1 VPRITFIPSGR
12 TVEAGEG
19 MDLLDAAR
27 RAGED
32 IDAPCGG
39 NGTCGGC
46 LVRVLSG
53 SVRSDSSDAPDP
65 EDAEEGLIRACRS
78 YLADSDCVVEVPESS
93 RAFEGKGADLSS
105 VENIAP
111 IQPDGGLVLSVECL
125 VPPPGEDGASDL
137 ERLEKALGDSGVEM
151 DFPLASVR
159 EIAGALRKN
168 GGRLNVAFTGAFGK
182 NSAVRIAAG
191 RETQAGLGLAVDLGT
206 TTVAAALV
214 DTASGRTLSIKSAYN
229 DQISMGLDVIGRI
242 NYASR
247 SGGLEE
253 LRLAAL
259 STINRL
265 AHAASLEAGLD
276 ANAITAAVISGNTV
290 MTHLILGLDPE
301 YIRLAPYTPT
311 LLDVPVYRAGEI
323 GLEIAPAAPVLFSP
337 CVGSYVGGDITAGIL
352 TSGLASDG
360 EEISLFI
367 DVGTNGELVIGNRDF
382 FVTCACSAGPAF
394 EGGGIDRGMRAAP
407 GAISSVKIDAATG
420 GPSITVIGGGEP
432 RGICGSGMIDLL
444 AELFL
449 SGRLDPAGR
458 LDLSRGMERM
468 GRAGRRAFYELAE
481 GPDGRSIRVSEID
494 IENIMRAKAAI
505 YSATALMLDN
515 IGISYNDISRFYIAG
530 GFGKTLN
537 IENAVAIGLLPDV
550 PRERFN
556 YIGNASLQGSYRL
569 LISERQRS
577 LVRSLARRMTYI
589 DPGSDPRYMDHY
601 TAALFLPHTDASLFP
616 SVGRRA

>member
-1 VPRITFIPSGR
+1 MPRVSFMPSGR
-12 TVEAGEG
+12 TVEVDEG
-19 MDLLDAAR
+19 TDLLDAAR
-27 RAGED
+27 RAGEPLA
-32 IDAPCGG
+32 APCGG

-468 GRAGRRAFYELAE
+468 GRTGRRAFYELAE

>member
-1 VPRITFIPSGR
+1 
-12 TVEAGEG
+12 
-19 MDLLDAAR
+19 
-27 RAGED
+27 
-32 IDAPCGG
+32 
-39 NGTCGGC
+39 
-46 LVRVLSG
+46 VLSG